1 MRIGLTCGAA
11 ITFAAAFLLTAA
23 AQDHADKK
31 ADSEASLRQRRLELL
46 LSRVDKFTLREAAPD
61 GRALKRGERPILRW
75 SNPVREFVNDGVTF
89 LFLDGKRPQAVV
101 TVWVRSREAS
111 LTSGEAWRE
120 FASFSAQ
127 PLVCQRD
134 GRTLWSPKTG
144 GLVDQPLDDVASPAS
159 RPARRLAQ
167 MREVARRFHA
177 TWYKMGSPNELR
189 LLTQPLYRYQD
200 ADRGILDGALFA
212 FVEGNDAEALLLV
225 EATSGR
231 DEQHSWRYSIAR
243 MTAYRV
249 VVRLDEGAV
258 FDVAPYWRA
267 PRAPDDPY
275 MEANDGPFAM
285 SELEDDSQRDK

>member
-1 MRIGLTCGAA
+1 MRSCIVCGAGVLL
-11 ITFAAAFLLTAA
+11 AAMTLNGA
-23 AQDHADKK
+23 AQDGTDERAG
-31 ADSEASLRQRRLELL
+31 SEASSRQKRLELL
-46 LSRVDKFTLREAAPD
+46 LSRVDEFQLREAAPN
-61 GRALKRGERPILRW
+61 GRALRRGERPILRW
-75 SNPVREFVNDGVTF
+75 SNPVRDFVNDGVTF
-89 LFLDGKRPQAVV
+89 LFLDGQRPRAVV
-101 TVWVRSREAS
+101 TVWVRSPEAS

-134 GRTLWSPKTG
+134 GRTLWSPKSG
-144 GLVDQPLDDVASPAS
+144 QLVDQPLDDVEPPAP

-167 MREVARRFHA
+167 MREIARRFHA

-200 ADRGILDGALFA
+200 ADRKILDGALFA

-225 EATSGR
+225 EATSGHGM
-231 DEQHSWRYSIAR
+231 QHGWQYSLAR

-249 VVRLDEGAV
+249 VVRLDERSV

-275 MEANDGPFAM
+275 MEANDGAFALG
-285 SELEDDSQRDK
+285 ELQDGSKSSR